1 MEWKPPEGMEEVK
14 RYWIHE
20 PHVFVSILYDQEKKE
35 RIYNL
40 VEPPLS
46 SLEHELLERIYEDLQ
61 DVLTLEEIERS
72 SKSKEEILFGKVDE
86 LLKDY
91 KVSVSKTSKEKI
103 KYYLRRDLLGYERID
118 ALMNDPNIED
128 ISCNGGKIPLYLYH
142 REYQNIRTN
151 ISFSEEVLEAF
162 VLKLAQISG
171 KHLSIGE
178 PLVNATL
185 PDGSRLQA
193 TYAREVTSHGSSF
206 TIRKFRKEPFTPP
219 DLILLGT
226 FSPEILAY
234 LWLMVEF
241 NKNMIFAGGTAS
253 GKTTSLNAIS
263 LFIPPASKIISIE
276 DTRELSLHHENWIP
290 SVTRDAI
297 SRDGAGE
304 VDMYELLRQALRQRP
319 EYLLLGEV
327 RGSEALTLFQAMAT
341 GHTTFSTLHAS
352 SVQEVISRLE
362 SEPMNV
368 PSMMILSLNLIGIQV
383 LAYLNGKRVR
393 RLLSLTEIT
402 GFDPV
407 TSNFR
412 INEIYRWNQV
422 KDRFEKVAESILL
435 STILEQK
442 GWTKDELQNE
452 LRRREE
458 ILRYLAD
465 KNIRDSKSVT
475 QVIRSYYTSPDEIL
489 NEISR

>member
-1 MEWKPPEGMEEVK
+1 
-14 RYWIHE
+14 
-20 PHVFVSILYDQEKKE
+20 
-35 RIYNL
+35 
-40 VEPPLS
+40 
-46 SLEHELLERIYEDLQ
+46 
-61 DVLTLEEIERS
+61 
-72 SKSKEEILFGKVDE
+72 
-86 LLKDY
+86 
-91 KVSVSKTSKEKI
+91 
-103 KYYLRRDLLGYERID
+103 
-118 ALMNDPNIED
+118 
-128 ISCNGGKIPLYLYH
+128 
-142 REYQNIRTN
+142 
-151 ISFSEEVLEAF
+151 
-162 VLKLAQISG
+162 
-171 KHLSIGE
+171 
-178 PLVNATL
+178 
-185 PDGSRLQA
+185 
-193 TYAREVTSHGSSF
+193 
-206 TIRKFRKEPFTPP
+206 
-219 DLILLGT
+219 
-226 FSPEILAY
+226 
-234 LWLMVEF
+234 
-241 NKNMIFAGGTAS
+241 
-253 GKTTSLNAIS
+253 
-263 LFIPPASKIISIE
+263 
-276 DTRELSLHHENWIP
+276 
-290 SVTRDAI
+290 
-297 SRDGAGE
+297 
-304 VDMYELLRQALRQRP
+304 MYELLRQALRQRP

-368 PSMMILSLNLIGIQV
+368 PPMMILSLNLIGIQV

-442 GWTKDELQNE
+442 GWTRDELQNE
-452 LRRREE
+452 LKRREE